1 MGEYRVLFDFIAKS
15 DALKDYLHEGKKV
28 ESLYDW
34 VSNIERMYANPP
46 DGIKED
52 TTNGFS
58 SVLTRTMTYGG
69 NVLGRK

>member
-1 MGEYRVLFDFIAKS
+1 MGKYRGLFDFVAKS
-15 DALKDYLHEGKKV
+15 DALKDYLREWKKV
-28 ESLYDW
+28 GSLYDW

-46 DGIKED
+46 GGIKKD